1 MLLLLVILAV
11 VYLFLLKKQRES
23 FEGCTNVKCAV
34 GYGFPA
40 FVAPKGVTQFPAQP
54 QYSLVPDTFDSI
66 DTRGYKP
73 VQWISPNNT
82 AIVGGYGGIGDI
94 SGVNVEFMKDLN
106 NKVTF
111 KTYTGI

>member
-1 MLLLLVILAV
+1 MLVLLIILVLI
-11 VYLFLLKKQRES
+11 YLFLVNKKEK
-23 FEGCTNVKCAV
+23 FEGCTNVKCAA
-34 GYGFPA
+34 GYGLPA
-40 FVAPKGVTQFPAQP
+40 FVAPRGRSEFPAQP
-54 QYSLVPDTFDSI
+54 AYSIVPNTFDSI

-73 VQWISPNNT
+73 VQWVSPNKT